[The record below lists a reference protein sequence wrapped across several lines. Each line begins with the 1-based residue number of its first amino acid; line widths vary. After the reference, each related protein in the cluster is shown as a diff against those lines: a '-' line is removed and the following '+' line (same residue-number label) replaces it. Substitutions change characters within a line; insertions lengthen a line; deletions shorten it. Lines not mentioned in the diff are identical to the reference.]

1 MWIPF
6 ELQHLLTVF
15 FAAVSVGE
23 FWWKCK
29 EKYVCIITYSIHYCC
44 LTLTKTRKCWQN
56 FCKSLWYTILLKFF

>member
-44 LTLTKTRKCWQN
+44 LTL
-56 FCKSLWYTILLKFF
+56 